1 MINGDLKQTEFF
13 SSYPKSI
20 QRVLAYLSE
29 IPLETLSCGRHEI
42 DGDDIFMNVMAFE
55 AQPGESK
62 KAEMHHTYAD
72 VQLLIEGIEGIEYST
87 QTPVEHLEPYHAE
100 DDYQLMAAIPD
111 KSQLCMLPGMFAVF
125 FPGEPHKPGCL
136 LAGSGSIKKAVVKVH
151 RRLLTDMPVA

>member
-62 KAEMHHTYAD
+62 KQKCT
-72 VQLLIEGIEGIEYST
+72 I
-87 QTPVEHLEPYHAE
+87 
-100 DDYQLMAAIPD
+100 LMPM
-111 KSQLCMLPGMFAVF
+111 CNY
-125 FPGEPHKPGCL
+125 
-136 LAGSGSIKKAVVKVH
+136 
-151 RRLLTDMPVA
+151 